1 VRSKVDFLDVSAIR
15 QHISSADCYPF
26 RTFMTTSFTA
36 EELLARFIPA
46 SGLKYSTDAFIDY
59 RIPGCGPKK
68 NYALIGPGVSQ
79 NPNQPVSLREKHG
92 FQVGGVAMGPGVIN
106 PPHMH
111 FTAEVFI
118 CTRGSFSLHWGFN
131 PERLEYKLAEG
142 DIASIPTW
150 IYRGFQSHGTADGSE
165 GFMFTGLG
173 QDDTGGILWGA
184 ATLEAAREQ
193 GVHLTEDY
201 KIIDEHLGG
210 KWEESFQRLQ
220 PMTPQE
226 VSQLRTW
233 APEQMRQ
240 RVVKFAELDWSSRA
254 LLDSALPSG
263 GGKIAPVI
271 GLGMSAERNH
281 LAPIMNSHG
290 FSVEWLKI
298 PAGGSVSCHRL
309 AAKQV
314 LAIYQ
319 GSVEIFIKNEH
330 FPRVPSAN
338 VAIKIVA
345 NGTMQG
351 NDSYAMPSDVWR
363 AYRNIGSTEAFIL
376 VMTPGDERKRI
387 TWAPEVTE
395 AAAQAGWGIDANGY
409 VGLKRYIDRSQR

>member
-1 VRSKVDFLDVSAIR
+1 
-15 QHISSADCYPF
+15 
-26 RTFMTTSFTA
+26 MTPSFTT
-36 EELLARFIPA
+36 EELRARFIPA

-92 FQVGGVAMGPGVIN
+92 FQVGGVAMGPGVTN

-131 PERLEYKLAEG
+131 PDRNEYKLNEG
-142 DIASIPTW
+142 DIATIPTW
-150 IYRGFQSHGTADGSE
+150 IYRGFESHGTKDGGE

-201 KIIDEHLGG
+201 QIIDEHLGG
-210 KWEESFQRLQ
+210 KWEESFKRLQ

-233 APEQMRQ
+233 SPEQMRQ
-240 RVVKFAELDWSSRA
+240 RVVKFTDLQWSAQA
-254 LLDSALPSG
+254 LLDSQLPGCGAS
-263 GGKIAPVI
+263 IAPVI
-271 GLGMSAERNH
+271 GHGMSAERNH
-281 LAPIMNSHG
+281 LAPVMNSHG
-290 FSVEWLKI
+290 FSLEWLKI
-298 PAGGSVSCHRL
+298 PAGGSVSPHKL
-309 AAKQV
+309 DQKQV
-314 LAIYQ
+314 LAVYQ
-319 GSVEIFIKNEH
+319 GEVQIFISNQPQVH
-330 FPRVPSAN
+330 AN
-338 VAIKIVA
+338 NAQNAIEIIA
-345 NGTMQG
+345 SNNSHG
-351 NDSYAMPSDVWR
+351 NDAYAMPAHVWR
-363 AYRNIGSTEAFIL
+363 SYRNSGSSEAVL
-376 VMTPGDERKRI
+376 LLMTPGDERKRI
-387 TWAPEVTE
+387 TWQPDVVD

>member
-1 VRSKVDFLDVSAIR
+1 MSITM
-15 QHISSADCYPF
+15 IPTYTP
-26 RTFMTTSFTA
+26 
-36 EELLARFIPA
+36 EELQARFIPA

-118 CTRGSFSLHWGFN
+118 CTRGSFSLHWSFN
-131 PERLEYKLAEG
+131 PERNEYALGEG

-150 IYRGFQSHGTADGSE
+150 IYRGFESHGTPDGQE

-184 ATLEAAREQ
+184 ATLEAARAQ

-210 KWEESFQRLQ
+210 KWLDSMKRLQ

-233 APEQMRQ
+233 SPEQMRQ
-240 RVVKFAELDWSSRA
+240 RVVKFSELDWSARA
-254 LLDSALPSG
+254 LLDSALPGCGSA
-263 GGKIAPVI
+263 IAPVI
-271 GLGMSAERNH
+271 GHGMSAERNH
-281 LAPIMNSHG
+281 LAPIMNAHG
-290 FSVEWLKI
+290 FSIEWLKI
-298 PAGGSVSCHRL
+298 PAGGSVSPHTI
-309 AAKQV
+309 AHKQV
-314 LAIYQ
+314 IAVYQ
-319 GSVEIFIKNEH
+319 GEVKIFIQNEPLA
-330 FPRVPSAN
+330 FKDTARSAT
-338 VAIKIVA
+338 KIIA
-345 NGTMQG
+345 SHNSHG
-351 NDSYAMPSDVWR
+351 NDTYAMPAHAWR
-363 AYRNIGSTEAFIL
+363 SYRNTGSVDAVL
-376 VMTPGDERKRI
+376 LLMTPGDERKRI
-387 TWAPEVTE
+387 TWGADVIEQ
-395 AAAQAGWGIDANGY
+395 AAQAGYTIDANGY

>member
-1 VRSKVDFLDVSAIR
+1 
-15 QHISSADCYPF
+15 
-26 RTFMTTSFTA
+26 MTQFTQ
-36 EELLARFIPA
+36 EELQARFIPFD
-46 SGLKYSTDAFIDY
+46 SLRYSTDAFIDY

-92 FQVGGVAMGPGVIN
+92 FQVGGVAMGPGVTN

-118 CTRGSFSLHWGFN
+118 CTRGTFHLHWGFN
-131 PERLEYKLAEG
+131 PERLEHPLAEG

-150 IYRGFQSHGTADGSE
+150 IYRGFQSQGTKDGKE
-165 GFMFTGLG
+165 GFMFTALG
-173 QDDTGGILWGA
+173 RDDTGGILWGA
-184 ATLEAAREQ
+184 ATLEAARAQ

-201 KIIDEHLGG
+201 QIIDEHLGG
-210 KWEESFQRLQ
+210 KWMDSMKRLQ

-240 RVVKFAELDWSSRA
+240 RVVKFTELDWSAHA
-254 LLDSALPSG
+254 LLDSQLPGCGASL
-263 GGKIAPVI
+263 APVI
-271 GLGMSAERNH
+271 GHGMSAERNH

-290 FSVEWLKI
+290 FSIEWLKI
-298 PAGGSVSCHRL
+298 PAGGSMSLHQL

-314 LAIYQ
+314 LAVYQ
-319 GSVEIFIKNEH
+319 GQIEISIQNQPLAGIET
-330 FPRVPSAN
+330 AQ
-338 VAIKIVA
+338 AATKIIA
-345 NGTMQG
+345 NGNATG
-351 NDSYAMPSDVWR
+351 NDSYAMPADVWR
-363 AYRNIGSTEAFIL
+363 SYRNAGDQDAVML

-387 TWAPEVTE
+387 TWAPDVIERAE
-395 AAAQAGWGIDANGY
+395 AAGFTHDANGY
-409 VGLKRYIDRSQR
+409 VGLKRFIDRSQR

>member
-1 VRSKVDFLDVSAIR
+1 MS
-15 QHISSADCYPF
+15 
-26 RTFMTTSFTA
+26 TMTTQ
-36 EELLARFIPA
+36 ELQARFIPA
-46 SGLKYSTDAFIDY
+46 SGLRYSTDAFIDY

-92 FQVGGVAMGPGVIN
+92 FQVGGVAMGPGVTN

-118 CTRGSFSLHWGFN
+118 CTRGSFHLHWGFN
-131 PERLEYKLAEG
+131 PDRLEYPLAEG

-150 IYRGFQSHGTADGSE
+150 IYRGFQSQGTAQGGE
-165 GFMFTGLG
+165 GFMFTALG

-201 KIIDEHLGG
+201 KIIDEQLGG
-210 KWEESFQRLQ
+210 KWDASMKRLH

-226 VSQLRTW
+226 VGQLRCW
-233 APEQMRQ
+233 SPQQMRQ
-240 RVVKFAELDWSSRA
+240 RVVKFAQLDWSSHA
-254 LLDSALPSG
+254 LLDSDLPGCGAS
-263 GGKIAPVI
+263 IAPVI
-271 GLGMSAERNH
+271 GHGMSAERNH
-281 LAPIMNSHG
+281 LAPIMNAHG
-290 FSVEWLKI
+290 FSIEWLKI
-298 PAGGSVSCHRL
+298 PAGGSVSCHQL

-314 LAIYQ
+314 LAVYQ
-319 GSVEIFIKNEH
+319 GSVDIFIDNQPFAAADTAKN
-330 FPRVPSAN
+330 AT
-338 VAIKIVA
+338 KITA
-345 NGTMQG
+345 HGDAQG
-351 NDSYAMPSDVWR
+351 NDSYAMPANVWR
-363 AYRNIGSTEAFIL
+363 SYRNASKHDAVML

-387 TWAPEVTE
+387 TWAPQIIA
-395 AAAQAGWGIDANGY
+395 AAAQAGWGMDANGY

>member
-1 VRSKVDFLDVSAIR
+1 
-15 QHISSADCYPF
+15 
-26 RTFMTTSFTA
+26 MTTTFTN
-36 EELLARFIPA
+36 EELQARFIPA
-46 SGLKYSTDAFIDY
+46 SSLRYSTDAFIDY

-131 PERLEYKLAEG
+131 PERHEYGLAEG

-150 IYRGFQSHGTADGSE
+150 IYRGFQSHGTKDGDE

-184 ATLEAAREQ
+184 ATLQAAREQ

-201 KIIDEHLGG
+201 QIIDEHLGG
-210 KWEESFQRLQ
+210 KWDDATMKRLE

-233 APEQMRQ
+233 SPAQMRQ
-240 RVVKFAELDWSSRA
+240 RVVKFSELDWSERA
-254 LLDSALPSG
+254 LLDSPLPGCGAS
-263 GGKIAPVI
+263 IAPVI
-271 GLGMSAERNH
+271 GHGMSAERNH
-281 LAPIMNSHG
+281 LAPIMNAHG
-290 FSVEWLKI
+290 FSIEWLKI
-298 PAGGSVSCHRL
+298 PKGGSVSVHQL
-309 AAKQV
+309 AQKQV
-314 LAIYQ
+314 IAVYQ
-319 GSVEIFIKNEH
+319 GEVQIFIQK
-330 FPRVPSAN
+330 SQ
-338 VAIKIVA
+338 VAGIEYAQNAIEIVA
-345 NGTMQG
+345 SQNPHG
-351 NDSYAMPSDVWR
+351 NDVYAMPAQVWR
-363 AYRNIGSTEAFIL
+363 SYRNSGSTEAVL
-376 VMTPGDERKRI
+376 LLMTAGDERKRI
-387 TWAPEVTE
+387 TWAPDVIDM
-395 AAAQAGWGIDANGY
+395 AAHAGYTIDANGY
-409 VGLKRYIDRSQR
+409 LGLKRYIDRSQR